1 VFIKEKRMMKRGF
14 IKNRYFIDKNIQKKA
29 KLSWKNDKYVL

>member
-1 VFIKEKRMMKRGF
+1 MKKRGF

-29 KLSWKNDKYVL
+29 KLSWKNHKYVL